1 MNDNFKNIDFL
12 YTGAQAVH
20 RWTLIYVF
28 VTRLRIFKA
37 SNDVGPLF
45 VGPGS
50 TQGKKQNGGV
60 LQNFLLL
67 SISPVSEKYTDGFH

>member
-1 MNDNFKNIDFL
+1 M
-12 YTGAQAVH
+12 
-20 RWTLIYVF
+20 F
-28 VTRLRIFKA
+28 VTGLLIFKA